1 MMLLVRKLGNGGSIK
16 FWTDVWIENV
26 SLRKLLPRLFKV
38 SLQPSQTIKG
48 GGKSLDGGGMYSA
61 KTTYFYHFEKFLS
74 THSMGREHLGGLE
87 NVWLSWVPSKVIV
100 FIFMASIFWSA
111 TKEIIESIA

>member
-1 MMLLVRKLGNGGSIK
+1 
-16 FWTDVWIENV
+16 
-26 SLRKLLPRLFKV
+26 
-38 SLQPSQTIKG
+38 
-48 GGKSLDGGGMYSA
+48 
-61 KTTYFYHFEKFLS
+61 
-74 THSMGREHLGGLE
+74 MGREHLGGLE